1 MNYRCIS
8 ARKLETETMRYLS
21 LLILLEL
28 LVSTAASAT
37 ISPCTSDRLKFCKDV
52 KADPEDVRAC
62 LLQHKDE
69 LSDACKARLGLSFKT
84 MP

>member
-1 MNYRCIS
+1 
-8 ARKLETETMRYLS
+8 MRYLP
-21 LLILLEL
+21 LLVTFGL
-28 LVSTAASAT
+28 LVSTSVSAT

-52 KADPEDVRAC
+52 KAVLEDVRAC

-69 LSDACKARLGLSFKT
+69 LSDACKARLGQSSKG